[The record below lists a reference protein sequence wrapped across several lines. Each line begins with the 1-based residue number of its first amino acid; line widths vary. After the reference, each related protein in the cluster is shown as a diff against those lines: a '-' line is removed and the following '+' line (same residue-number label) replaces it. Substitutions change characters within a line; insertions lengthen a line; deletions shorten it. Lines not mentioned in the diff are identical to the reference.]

1 MANNQITK
9 GDCPPQEDPENPD
22 FVCFKCCSNQHEMC
36 EDCWERYIATH
47 PSENSEP
54 EPEPPILAVS
64 PNVVNMPTRRCS
76 ICDNNEIPQP
86 SASVSNNQSVATLVS
101 IARTAVNKYEYYFK
115 YKDNANIPTAS
126 ITPTMATNES
136 EDQDKENVKYEEN
149 KQNTP
154 TNTSEESSDT
164 PIVDFSSTS
173 NEEDPH
179 VTSDEEQQHDSNKE
193 EVVECEW

>member
-1 MANNQITK
+1 MANKQITN
-9 GDCPPQEDPENPD
+9 DCPPQEPENPD
-22 FVCFKCCSNQHEMC
+22 FVCFNCCSNQLELC
-36 EDCWERYIATH
+36 DDCWERYIATH
-47 PSENSEP
+47 PGENSEP
-54 EPEPPILAVS
+54 DPDPPTLAVS
-64 PNVVNMPTRRCS
+64 PNVLNMPTP

>member
-47 PSENSEP
+47 PS
-54 EPEPPILAVS
+54 
-64 PNVVNMPTRRCS
+64 
-76 ICDNNEIPQP
+76 D
-86 SASVSNNQSVATLVS
+86 NQSVATLVS

-126 ITPTMATNES
+126 IAPTMATNES

-154 TNTSEESSDT
+154 TDTSEESSDT

>member
-1 MANNQITK
+1 MANKQN
-9 GDCPPQEDPENPD
+9 DCPPQEDPENPD
-22 FVCFKCCSNQHEMC
+22 FVCFKCCSNQLEMC

-47 PSENSEP
+47 PGENSEP
-54 EPEPPILAVS
+54 EPDPPILTVS
-64 PNVVNMPTRRCS
+64 PNVVNMPTP

-86 SASVSNNQSVATLVS
+86 SASESNNQSVATLVK

-126 ITPTMATNES
+126 IAPTMATNES
-136 EDQDKENVKYEEN
+136 EDQDKENMKYEEN

-179 VTSDEEQQHDSNKE
+179 VTSDEEQQHDSNNE
-193 EVVECEW
+193 EEVECE